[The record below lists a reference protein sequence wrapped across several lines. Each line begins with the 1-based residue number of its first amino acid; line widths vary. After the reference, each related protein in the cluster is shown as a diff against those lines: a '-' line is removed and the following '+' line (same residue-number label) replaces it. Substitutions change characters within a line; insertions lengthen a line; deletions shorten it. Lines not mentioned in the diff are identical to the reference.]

1 MRAQRVPAGITS
13 SGLDES
19 DETDEKYD

>member
-1 MRAQRVPAGITS
+1 MRAQRVPVEKTS

-19 DETDEKYD
+19 DETDEK